1 MKPVTHIRV
10 SIYLSAKTPPR
21 SSRHQSP
28 TVPRLCGC
36 CTVFR
41 TRARGVV
48 SAPPRTGH
56 GRKRPQM
63 AGPLGSRGTGG
74 RSGSA
79 PSPRATQS
87 PTVPRLC
94 GHCTRFQDPCPGCSF
109 RPPPANGGRQQLG
122 PVVRGALLMRRTAR
136 PNCRMLALSLATPN
150 NFLTVFTPP
159 PCAIT
164 ALCASDI
171 RKRLGDFWGVPSE
184 GPAFMPHE
192 V

>member
-1 MKPVTHIRV
+1 
-10 SIYLSAKTPPR
+10 
-21 SSRHQSP
+21 
-28 TVPRLCGC
+28 
-36 CTVFR
+36 
-41 TRARGVV
+41 
-48 SAPPRTGH
+48 
-56 GRKRPQM
+56 M

-122 PVVRGALLMRRTAR
+122 PVVWGALLMRRTAR

-184 GPAFMPHE
+184 GPAFMPHKCVE
-192 V
+192 LLYRYIDVLNCTVRYQDFGVCKSTYLSRRVLVISGNSHGWIHVWDMTGIQKPQYRQDH

>member
-1 MKPVTHIRV
+1 MRKLRRLTQPCT
-10 SIYLSAKTPPR
+10 LSCTGPQC
-21 SSRHQSP
+21 SRRATAP
-28 TVPRLCGC
+28 TLLSLLQFSQKRYF
-36 CTVFR
+36 TSR
-41 TRARGVV
+41 
-48 SAPPRTGH
+48 
-56 GRKRPQM
+56 RKRSETP
-63 AGPLGSRGTGG
+63 GRGKRNLERDPLF
-74 RSGSA
+74 
-79 PSPRATQS
+79 P
-87 PTVPRLC
+87 
-94 GHCTRFQDPCPGCSF
+94 
-109 RPPPANGGRQQLG
+109 PPPANGGRQQLG